1 MPAYPV
7 IDSSALRF
15 AARQVKAI
23 DPEIRKRLLRGLKA
37 DLAPSGARI
46 AALVPQL
53 GVPGSVRGFG
63 HKGRTAWG
71 KVKASTHVTPGGGKG
86 SVARFEVY
94 TSPNQ
99 SALKIA
105 DLAGTKGQYNN
116 GNYSRGG
123 NQPYFINGQG
133 EDLVSRLSEVSL
145 LSAGGKGGRF
155 VWANFMKERPALV
168 RKVEASLAIYA
179 EQISKGIGR
188 GGSL

>member
-1 MPAYPV
+1 MPVYPV
-7 IDSSALRF
+7 IDSSMLRL
-15 AARQVKAI
+15 AAKQVKEI

-37 DLAPSGARI
+37 DIAPTGARI

-53 GVPGSVRGFG
+53 GIPGAVRGFG

-71 KVKASTHVTPGGGKG
+71 KVKASTHVTPGGGRG
-86 SVARFEVY
+86 SIARFEVY

-99 SALKIA
+99 AALKIA

-116 GNYSRGG
+116 GNYSKGG

-133 EDLVSRLSEVSL
+133 EDLVSRLSDVSL

-168 RKVEASLAIYA
+168 RRVEAKLEIYA
-179 EQISKGIGR
+179 QEIAKGIGR
-188 GGSL
+188 GGSF

>member
-7 IDSSALRF
+7 IDSSALRL
-15 AARQVKAI
+15 AAKQVKAI

-99 SALKIA
+99 AALKIA

-116 GNYSRGG
+116 GNYSKGG

-168 RKVEASLAIYA
+168 RKVEASLEIYA

>member
-1 MPAYPV
+1 MPVYPV
-7 IDSSALRF
+7 IDSSALRL
-15 AARQVKAI
+15 AAKQVKAI

-37 DLAPSGARI
+37 DLAPTGAKI

-63 HKGRTAWG
+63 HKGRTGWG

-86 SVARFEVY
+86 SVARFEIY

-99 SALKIA
+99 AALKIA
-105 DLAGTKGQYNN
+105 DLAGTKGQYGN
-116 GNYSRGG
+116 GNYSKGG

-133 EDLVSRLSEVSL
+133 EDLVSRLTKVAP

-155 VWANFMKERPALV
+155 VWANFMKERPELI
-168 RKVEASLAIYA
+168 RRVEAKLEIYA
-179 EQISKGIGR
+179 QEISKGIGR
-188 GGSL
+188 GGSV

>member
-1 MPAYPV
+1 MPVYPV
-7 IDSSALRF
+7 IDSSALRL
-15 AARQVKAI
+15 AAKQVKAI

-37 DLAPSGARI
+37 DLAPTGAKI
-46 AALVPQL
+46 AALVPRL

-71 KVKASTHVTPGGGKG
+71 NVKASTHVTPGGGKG

-94 TSPNQ
+94 SSPNQ

-105 DLAGTKGQYNN
+105 DLAGTKEQYNN

-123 NQPYFINGQG
+123 LQPYFINGQG
-133 EDLVSRLSEVSL
+133 EDLVSRLSKISR

-155 VWANFMKERPALV
+155 VWANFMKERPELI
-168 RKVEASLAIYA
+168 RRVEAKLEIYA
-179 EQISKGIGR
+179 QEISKGIGR
-188 GGSL
+188 GGSV

>member
-1 MPAYPV
+1 MPVYPV
-7 IDSSALRF
+7 IDSSMLRL
-15 AARQVKAI
+15 AAKQVKAI
-23 DPEIRKRLLRGLKA
+23 DPDIRKRLLRGLKA

-63 HKGRTAWG
+63 HKGRTSWG
-71 KVKASTHVTPGGGKG
+71 NVKASTHVTPGGGKG
-86 SVARFEVY
+86 AVARYEIY
-94 TSPNQ
+94 SSPNQ
-99 SALKIA
+99 AALKIA

-116 GNYSRGG
+116 GNYSKGG

-133 EDLVSRLSEVSL
+133 EDLVSRLTKVSR

-168 RKVEASLAIYA
+168 RKVEASLEIYA
-179 EQISKGIGR
+179 QQISNGIGR
-188 GGSL
+188 GGSF